1 MKYTV
6 TEYSEG
12 TETKV
17 FEGSEDEVFEYLVDS
32 EYYTFLNE
40 SEAYTDRM
48 EYAAYQESLEDEGIE
63 NIYLPDY
70 NWYKLEIT
78 DEGGNVVNETKN
90 PGTILAVVQTKDGY
104 KDAVCIGD
112 EGEIVWFL
120 MNNAYS
126 LYYNNLEYEYDP
138 EKMKK
143 LISEYDDSEELIEE
157 DLKDGMSEEEAL
169 KDVYKT
175 YVDGILQYVKRTIQK
190 SARNDT
196 IAYGLGVYGFYGLE
210 IERR

>member
-6 TEYSEG
+6 TEYNEG
-12 TETKV
+12 TETNV

-48 EYAAYQESLEDEGIE
+48 EYAAYQESLEDAGIE

-78 DEGGNVVNETKN
+78 DADGNVVNETKN

-112 EGEIVWFL
+112 EWEIAWFL
-120 MNNAYS
+120 MSNAYS

-157 DLKDGMSEEEAL
+157 DLNDGMSEEEAL

-175 YVDGILQYVKRTIQK
+175 YVNGILQYVKSTIQK
-190 SARNDT
+190 SAYNDT